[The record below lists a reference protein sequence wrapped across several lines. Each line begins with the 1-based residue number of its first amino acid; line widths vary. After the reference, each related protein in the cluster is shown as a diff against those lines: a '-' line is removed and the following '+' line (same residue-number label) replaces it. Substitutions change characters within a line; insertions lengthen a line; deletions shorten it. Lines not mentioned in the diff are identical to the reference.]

1 LKKSLTT
8 ALVLTVIMAFMELTG
23 LPAAL
28 LPDINIADINP
39 IYFTLMTN
47 FLFAFFLCWL
57 WRNFVNSSWH
67 FGLELNGICGGLKK
81 YGLPAAAA
89 TAAVTVTLITELW
102 PLNNTPSAL
111 RVIIEGIVYYIGV
124 GIIEELYL
132 RGLLQNIIEKLLKSN
147 RNAALYAVLCTSV
160 LFGAGH
166 AFGAMHLPV
175 RIIMCKILWAAALGV
190 YFGAVYCKTR
200 NLWVPIILHTFIDF
214 CGIPFCFTLE
224 SEYPPLAFIASLIV
238 YLMLGIYGIVILKK
252 NREIK

>member
-1 LKKSLTT
+1 MRFMSSLPI
-8 ALVLTVIMAFMELTG
+8 TVSYTHL
-23 LPAAL
+23 
-28 LPDINIADINP
+28 DV
-39 IYFTLMTN
+39 YK
-47 FLFAFFLCWL
+47 
-57 WRNFVNSSWH
+57 RQ
-67 FGLELNGICGGLKK
+67 
-81 YGLPAAAA
+81 
-89 TAAVTVTLITELW
+89 
-102 PLNNTPSAL
+102 
-111 RVIIEGIVYYIGV
+111 VYYIGV

-175 RIIMCKILWAAALGV
+175 SIIMCKILWAAALGV

-238 YLMLGIYGIVILKK
+238 YLMLGIYGIVTVSYTHLEGGIVEALTASWIEILSRRDRRPVARSKPLRLRGLK
-252 NREIK
+252 